1 MRRLGWI
8 TGLVVLAAGG
18 SAWIARA
25 QVQRNQDRLW
35 QLRNIGKA
43 FYENPTTQKE
53 AVREFLLALQLAP
66 GSARE
71 RLNYGL
77 ALLRA
82 GDTQNAVRELEK
94 VQKQDPAL
102 PHTWFNLGVT
112 FKKNGDFDRALSEFQ
127 EFARLLPKEP
137 VGRYQVGSLHKLKGD
152 AAAAVREFEIAR
164 DLNPHLAAP
173 HFQLYGTYRQL
184 GRAQDAARELALFQA
199 LKKEQEGA
207 AVPEDMDWCAYAE
220 IYDPIDAP
228 PPSPLKAPVY
238 RDEKIADG
246 FGGQPSGVAVLG
258 RDLIAWSPA
267 KVAFFKNG
275 KTAATRIVLNGG
287 IRTVTGM
294 TPDSGL
300 EDLRDVVFVAPGDF
314 DNDGLLDLCV
324 VTTRGAVLYRNVNG
338 RFQKQ
343 ADLAAGSFRKAL
355 WVDFDHDYDE
365 DLLLIG
371 NDSRLLRNNGQAGFS
386 DESKRFPFVAGRAL
400 DAVNF
405 DWEPDTPG
413 FDIVVS
419 YENRA
424 GVIYRDKL
432 GGAYEAVPLPELPA
446 GAHSLIAEDVNRDGR
461 TDLAALPAL
470 VLLNR
475 PGKFEQGAG
484 ANRAGSVFADFQGM
498 GRLDRA
504 RIAADGS
511 LHIDRDVTP
520 NYGNW
525 IEVVLA
531 GVKNPKFSLNAK
543 VEVKAGSDYQKAT
556 YAGLPLV
563 FRLGQRATVDT
574 LRITWPNG
582 LVQNERNPL
591 VNRIRTIKEAP
602 RLAGSCPT
610 IFTWNGERFEF
621 ITDVLGVAPL
631 GASSADGEYFPVD
644 HDEYVSIRGESLK
657 PRDGQYEIRVTEE
670 LREVSYI
677 DQLKLIALDHP
688 AAIDIVTN
696 EKFKSPPFP
705 EFRLFGIDRRVY
717 PVSARDSQGRD
728 VRAALLKRDHVYPDS
743 FQRDHAGV
751 AELHTLDLDFGSAAP
766 ENRAVLI
773 LNGWVDWADG
783 STFLAA
789 SQTHHDLVFPYLQ
802 VRDAAG
808 NWKTVVED
816 MGMPSG
822 KPKPM
827 AVDLAGKFLS
837 ASRQVRIVTNL
848 CVYWDE
854 VFLVENNA
862 APPVR
867 MTTLPIRSADL
878 HFRGFS
884 KATIHPERKQP
895 EMFDYQTVNL
905 ASMWNPTP
913 GKYTRYGPV
922 EKLLAEIDD
931 RMVVMGS
938 GDEIRLRFDGTGLPP
953 VQNGWKRDFLLLV
966 DGWAKDAD
974 ANTAFSQSVLPLPFH
989 GMSRYPY
996 PVNENFPGDAAH
1008 ADYVKEYLTRPALR
1022 LIRPLTGAAE

>member
-1 MRRLGWI
+1 MKRLGWI
-8 TGLVVLAAGG
+8 TGLVLLGVGG
-18 SAWIARA
+18 SAWIVRA
-25 QVQRNQDRLW
+25 QVSRNQERLW

-82 GDTQNAVRELEK
+82 GDTQNAMRELEK

-112 FKKNGDFDRALSEFQ
+112 FKKNGDFDRALSQFQ
-127 EFARLLPKEP
+127 EFVRLLPNEP
-137 VGRYQVGSLHKLKGD
+137 VAHYQVGSLHKLKGD
-152 AAAAVREFEIAR
+152 AAAAVREFEVAR
-164 DLNPHLAAP
+164 NLNPHLAAP
-173 HFQLYGTYRQL
+173 HFQLYGIYRQS
-184 GRAQDAARELALFQA
+184 GRAQDAARELTLFQA

-228 PPSPLKAPVY
+228 PPSPLSAPVY

-267 KVAFFKNG
+267 RVALFRNG
-275 KTAATRIVLNGG
+275 KTSVA
-287 IRTVTGM
+287 
-294 TPDSGL
+294 DSGL
-300 EDLRDVVFVAPGDF
+300 EGLRDVVFIAPGDF

-324 VTTRGAVLYRNVNG
+324 ITSHGAMLYRNVNG

-419 YENRA
+419 YEDRV

-432 GGAYEAVPLPELPA
+432 GGVYEVVPLPELPA

-475 PGKFEQGAG
+475 PSKFERA
-484 ANRAGSVFADFQGM
+484 AVPNLAGSVFAEFRGL

-511 LHIDRDVTP
+511 LHVDRDITP
-520 NYGNW
+520 AYGNW

-531 GVKNPKFSLNAK
+531 GVKNPKISLNAK
-543 VEVKAGSDYQKAT
+543 VEVKAGSDYQKAV

-563 FRLGQRATVDT
+563 FRLGQHAIVDT
-574 LRITWPNG
+574 VRITWPNG
-582 LVQNERNPL
+582 LVQNERTVLMNKI
-591 VNRIRTIKEAP
+591 RIIKEAP
-602 RLAGSCPT
+602 RLSGSCPM

-631 GASSADGEYFPVD
+631 GASSADGEYLPVD
-644 HDEYVSIRGESLK
+644 HDEYISIRGESLK
-657 PRDGQYEIRVTEE
+657 PHDGQYEIRVTEE

-688 AAIDIVTN
+688 AAIDVVTN

-705 EFRLFGIDRRVY
+705 EFRLFGVDRRVY
-717 PVSARDSQGRD
+717 PISARDPRGRD

-751 AELHTLDLDFGSAAP
+751 AELHSLDLDFGSAAP

-789 SQTHHDLVFPYLQ
+789 AQTHHDLVFPYLQ

-854 VFLVENNA
+854 VFLLENNA

-867 MTTLPIRSADL
+867 MTALPIGSAEL

-895 EMFDYQTVNL
+895 EMFDYQTVSL
-905 ASMWNPTP
+905 TSMWNPTP

-938 GDEIRLRFDGTGLPP
+938 GDEIRLRFNGAGLPP
-953 VQNGWKRDFLLLV
+953 VPSGWKRDFLFLV

-996 PVNENFPGDAAH
+996 PVSESFPGDGAH
-1008 ADYVKEYLTRPALR
+1008 VDYVREYLTRPALR
-1022 LIRPLTGAAE
+1022 LIRPLTGPAE